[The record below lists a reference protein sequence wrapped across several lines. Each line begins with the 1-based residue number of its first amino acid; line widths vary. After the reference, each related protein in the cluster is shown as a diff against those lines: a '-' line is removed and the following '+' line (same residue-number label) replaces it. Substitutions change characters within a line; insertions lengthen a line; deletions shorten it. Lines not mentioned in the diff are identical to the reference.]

1 MNADKAINKW
11 AGKRLGIHPDTI
23 TKVNFGT
30 YDEGFCETCSYTIA
44 GVEVSYKTKK
54 GGTKSEFINLGYESF
69 ADVLNE
75 ILEGSK

>member
-11 AGKRLGIHPDTI
+11 AGKKLGIDPSLI
-23 TKVNFGT
+23 TSVSFGT
-30 YDEGFCETCSYTIA
+30 NDEGYCETCSYTVG
-44 GVEVSYKTKK
+44 GVEVTYKPKK

-69 ADVLNE
+69 ADVLSE